1 MKKAPSQ
8 RGPLYMQL
16 NWFIQLRWLAAA
28 GVIAASLAGRW
39 LPRWDELAVH
49 GLVLGLAIAGYNL
62 AVRLMLR
69 RVPAAGQSRRRLLLT
84 LAGAQILLDLGC
96 LTLLALWSGGALSPV
111 SGFFVFHMVIA
122 SLLLP
127 PLLAYGGAAAAVLLM
142 AAGLTLTRQ
151 WPADPQVQLVA
162 IGWVLTLLLTVY
174 LTSRITRI
182 LRGHQRRLVR
192 QNRRIRAMTDMLRR
206 QQRNMVQ
213 HEKMVAMGQMAAGIT
228 HEITNPLASM
238 DSLLQL
244 LQRRPERINAD
255 TLTTLRDQ
263 VQRIDQI
270 IQQMKTFAH
279 PADQQRQTMAVNEV
293 VRQALDVLRFDRRI
307 KPVTLSVELADDAG
321 EIPLLVQ
328 PLQQVLVNLIINAL
342 DALQDIASPRLTV
355 RTARQGGWVSIE
367 VRDNG
372 PGIRP
377 EHRGRIFEPFFTT
390 KPVGKG
396 TGLGLSISYSLVRRQ
411 GGELLFRCEPAG
423 GVTFTVLLPV
433 ECEPSRE
440 REAAGDAA
448 VISEKPT

>member
-1 MKKAPSQ
+1 MKEARSH

-16 NWFIQLRWLAAA
+16 NWFIQLRWLAAVA
-28 GVIAASLAGRW
+28 VIAASVAAQW
-39 LPRWDELAVH
+39 LPRWDELAAH

-69 RVPAAGQSRRRLLLT
+69 RVPSAGRSRRRPLLA
-84 LAGAQILLDLGC
+84 LAGAQILFDLGC

-111 SGFFVFHMVIA
+111 NGFFVFHMVIA

-244 LQRRPERINAD
+244 LQRRPERINAES
-255 TLTTLRDQ
+255 LTTLRDQ
-263 VQRIDQI
+263 VRRIDQI

-279 PADQQRQTMAVNEV
+279 PADQQRQVMAVNEV